1 MEKIKNAQDSIREF
15 MEACEQE
22 VNYTP
27 KVPPKEAVYLRAK
40 LTLEEV
46 TEFIEALFNG
56 ESRKLPYT
64 RMVFVSLKAAMTAL
78 ELASKH
84 QDFNPKDVNM
94 KEVLDA
100 ITDIEYVNIGAA
112 NTFGF
117 DLEES
122 FNIVHGSNMSK
133 LVDGKAVK
141 DEFGKVI
148 KGPNYYPPNL
158 DGLY

>member
-1 MEKIKNAQDSIREF
+1 MEKIKNAQDSIMEF
-15 MEACEQE
+15 MKACEQE
-22 VNYTP
+22 VRETP
-27 KVPPKEAVYLRAK
+27 SVPSKEAVYLRAN
-40 LTLEEV
+40 LTLEEC
-46 TEFIEALFNG
+46 TEFIEALFTG

-64 RMVFVSLKAAMTAL
+64 KMVIVSLKAAMSAL
-78 ELASKH
+78 ELGAKH
-84 QDFNPKDVNM
+84 QDFNPADVDM

-117 DLEES
+117 DLEKS
-122 FNIVHGSNMSK
+122 FNIVHDSNMSK

-141 DEFGKVI
+141 NEFGKVI